1 MGWGGVPAS
10 NPKET
15 VAAHTRRGHPWPPL
29 GPLGHLGPPLA
40 SFGPPLA
47 SFGPPLA
54 SFGCLWLSLERLW
67 APFGSL
73 EGAVGPSLG
82 GLWDPFWASWAAL
95 GRLVDFIENW
105 MSLSEQMWPKYRACA
120 QKQASQNSPADLLGS
135 TGSTG
140 NAVILGWS
148 HPGFHTRRGPG

>member
-1 MGWGGVPAS
+1 MM
-10 NPKET
+10 
-15 VAAHTRRGHPWPPL
+15 
-29 GPLGHLGPPLA
+29 
-40 SFGPPLA
+40 
-47 SFGPPLA
+47 
-54 SFGCLWLSLERLW
+54 CLWLSLERLW

-105 MSLSEQMWPKYRACA
+105 MSLSKQMWPKYRTCA

-148 HPGFHTRRGPG
+148 HSGFHTRRGPG

>member
-1 MGWGGVPAS
+1 MY
-10 NPKET
+10 
-15 VAAHTRRGHPWPPL
+15 
-29 GPLGHLGPPLA
+29 
-40 SFGPPLA
+40 
-47 SFGPPLA
+47 
-54 SFGCLWLSLERLW
+54 LWLSLERLW

-120 QKQASQNSPADLLGS
+120 QKQASQNSPADPPETPSSLAGPTLGS
-135 TGSTG
+135 TRAGARMMVVNTNS
-140 NAVILGWS
+140 LK
-148 HPGFHTRRGPG
+148 